1 MVVNKIISSMMQ
13 ILILVLIP
21 FVWWLITARNK
32 ESFISWIGLKKI
44 SGSSK
49 KVVIS
54 SIATTVGFL
63 LLGYFIQY
71 LLQSVET
78 AVSEFNGLG
87 IRAIPAIFIYAVFN
101 TSFPEELLFRG
112 FLLKRMRSQ
121 IGFLWANVMQAL
133 LFGLIHCMMF
143 WNLAG
148 KISAFIILAFTGL
161 IAWTMGYINE
171 KMAGGSIL
179 PSWCIHA
186 VSNLFTGICA
196 AFMLI

>member
-1 MVVNKIISSMMQ
+1 MFVNKIISSVMQ
-13 ILILVLIP
+13 ILIFALIP

-32 ESFISWIGLKKI
+32 ESFLSWIGLRKV
-44 SGSSK
+44 SVSSK
-49 KVVIS
+49 KIIIS

-71 LLQSVET
+71 LLQNVET

-87 IRAIPAIFIYAVFN
+87 IRALPAIFIYAVFN
-101 TSFPEELLFRG
+101 TSFPEELIFRG
-112 FLLKRMRSQ
+112 FILKRMSSQ
-121 IGFLWANVMQAL
+121 IGFKWANVMQAL

-143 WNLAG
+143 WSLAG
-148 KISAFIILAFTGL
+148 KVSALIVLAFTAL
-161 IAWTMGYINE
+161 IAWVMGYINE

-186 VSNLFTGICA
+186 VSNLFAGICA